1 MCPRI
6 DGICVYADIVKV
18 DISLEDGDVLG
29 VEARSF
35 VLNHHERNYKNQ
47 FKLSRDQA
55 ENKLHKSLLI
65 KSSDKVLII
74 DDALEEHFCYE
85 FICVSGNEEVA
96 IYIDAKTGKERE
108 IFIIEHAPGGTFA
121 K

>member
-1 MCPRI
+1 M
-6 DGICVYADIVKV
+6 
-18 DISLEDGDVLG
+18 
-29 VEARSF
+29 
-35 VLNHHERNYKNQ
+35 
-47 FKLSRDQA
+47 
-55 ENKLHKSLLI
+55 
-65 KSSDKVLII
+65 LII